1 MTTDL
6 INRLAKIVGSRFVSG
21 EAEERYLY
29 SMDPGTMPAAAPD
42 AVVMPANTEEV
53 QEIVRLAN
61 ELKGYS
67 LVEHPLGTFNF
78 YRLVSQVA

>member
-6 INRLAKIVGSRFVSG
+6 ITRLGKIVGPEFVSG

-42 AVVMPANTEEV
+42 AVVMPANTKEV
-53 QEIVRLAN
+53 QQIVALAN
-61 ELKGYS
+61 ELKVPVVPMGAVMIS
-67 LVEHPLGTFNF
+67 PP
-78 YRLVSQVA
+78 